1 MRDTLGKPSHLVA
14 FGVFVLALGG
24 FFSVLHVGMNEIRG
38 GDRIQHGFGSRAVPE
53 TPDYAE
59 ALRRGGKAVAA
70 SARRFLAETFV
81 GSNPAARTASRP
93 AYGPP
98 AAEEKGFDP
107 LEDFYDKHYSPG
119 RSAAASFGRLA
130 SSPGSWAGSGGSVTA
145 GASAPGAAAPA
156 GARPKSGLSLQAA
169 AAALGDKPLFGG
181 PSQKLPVHRPQLQA
195 SLPHGRV
202 ALSGLERG
210 GEMTGGSLS
219 RGPERG
225 SGGALSGLRGQ
236 GSAAGLNGADESA
249 SASSAG
255 SYNSKMAGGA
265 AAAAAAGGSAP
276 AASAPAAAGGS
287 SGGGSGSGSGGADT
301 PAADKKDAGT
311 QKNASFD
318 DGDFRRADD
327 EQGKPFLEV
336 VAVEKRNGAD
346 QKFISE
352 EDAKAVPE
360 EGHLKPGAAPSE
372 ERPRER
378 DFRHD
383 GPRPERPPDPE
394 QFSELSAERKLELK
408 KRVHGFLRRV
418 ETRYGV
424 MDDIFYTPCAAGQEL
439 CREHGLTEGYL
450 TLETRDSAEL
460 HLGLKFI
467 KDRWRRYT
475 VGFTLPGMEGHRR
488 HGGSRSNRPPS
499 DEGGR

>member
-14 FGVFVLALGG
+14 FGVFVLALWG
-24 FFSVLHVGMNEIRG
+24 FFAVLHVGMNEIRG
-38 GDRIQHGFGSRAVPE
+38 GDRIQHGFGSRVAPE
-53 TPDYAE
+53 KPGYAQ
-59 ALRRGGKAVAA
+59 ALRRGGKAIAA
-70 SARRFLAETFV
+70 SARNFLAQTFV
-81 GSNPAARTASRP
+81 GSATAARTASRP
-93 AYGPP
+93 SYSRP

-107 LEDFYDKHYSPG
+107 LEDFYDKHYGSG
-119 RSAAASFGRLA
+119 RGSASLGSIGSA
-130 SSPGSWAGSGGSVTA
+130 GSWSGSGGSVTA

-156 GARPKSGLSLQAA
+156 GSGPKSGLSLQAA
-169 AAALGDKPLFGG
+169 ASSLPDKPLFGG
-181 PSQKLPVHRPQLQA
+181 PSRKLPAQRPQLQA
-195 SLPHGRV
+195 SLPAGRA
-202 ALSGLERG
+202 ALSGLERA

-225 SGGALSGLRGQ
+225 SGGALSGMRGQ
-236 GSAAGLNGADESA
+236 GSAANLNGADESA

-255 SYNSKMAGGA
+255 SYNAKMAGGA

-287 SGGGSGSGSGGADT
+287 AGGGSGSGSGGAEK

-311 QKNASFD
+311 QKSVSFD
-318 DGDFRRADD
+318 DGDSRGGGEEPA
-327 EQGKPFLEV
+327 KPFLEV
-336 VAVEKRNGAD
+336 VVVEKRNGAD

-360 EGHLKPGAAPSE
+360 EGQLKPGAAAPD

-378 DFRHD
+378 DFRPE
-383 GPRPERPPDPE
+383 GQRQERPPDPE
-394 QFSELSAERKLELK
+394 SFAELSAERKLELK
-408 KRVHGFLRRV
+408 KRVHGFLKRV

-424 MDDIFYTPCAAGQEL
+424 MDDIFYTPCAAGKEL
-439 CREHGLTEGYL
+439 CEEHGLTEGYL

-460 HLGLKFI
+460 HLGLKYI

-488 HGGSRSNRPPS
+488 HGGSRSNRPAAEES
-499 DEGGR
+499 SR